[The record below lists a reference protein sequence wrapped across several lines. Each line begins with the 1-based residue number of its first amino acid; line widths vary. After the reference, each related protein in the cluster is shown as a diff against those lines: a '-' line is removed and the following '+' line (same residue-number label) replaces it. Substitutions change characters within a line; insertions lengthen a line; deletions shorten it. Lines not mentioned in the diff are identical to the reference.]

1 MKGWFIKMHRK
12 KMEKIRHNGRGYVF
26 LLDKEVLGPGGADA
40 PRVVGSQAV
49 GQPPKEDRK

>member
-1 MKGWFIKMHRK
+1 MVYKNALE